1 MNILFV
7 HYGENWI
14 AGSEVALLEL
24 MRAVAKRGVKPF
36 LWCNAPE
43 MQKAAEASGIAVW
56 RDDFAYYFDYSSPPF
71 SFARYR
77 QLVGKGTALIAE
89 TGAEL
94 VHCNSA
100 APGQWMA
107 LACWRKQVPWIINL
121 HGRYL
126 KRSRYVL
133 GIHLADAIVA
143 VSAALIQPLLRD
155 GVNPDRIRVVHNGFD
170 EDALMRGNADTLRA
184 ELGIPNGAVV
194 SAIAGGLIRLK
205 GHDILFEAMRSL
217 PLSPPFHVLVL
228 GDGPERRTIQTA
240 AQGLPVHFLGYRTD
254 LGAILRDAVDFL
266 VVPSR
271 QEAFGRVILDAAFA
285 GIPAIG
291 ADTGGIPEAIIDQ
304 VTGILVP
311 PEDPA
316 ALARTISG
324 LIADPALRKRM
335 GLQAQ
340 RRARGEFSIARAA
353 EEMMAVYS
361 EVLARHRRR
370 DGFAS
375 KLGRLRPY
383 GALLLGGNR

>member
-24 MRAVAKRGVKPF
+24 MRAVTKRGVKPF
-36 LWCNAPE
+36 LWCNAPQ
-43 MQKAAEASGIAVW
+43 MQKAAQASGITAW
-56 RDDFAYYFDYSSPPF
+56 RDEFAYYFDYSSPPF

-77 QLVGKGTALIAE
+77 QLSGKGAALIAE
-89 TGAEL
+89 SGAEL

-100 APGQWMA
+100 APAQWMS
-107 LACWRKQVPWIINL
+107 LACWRKHVPWIVNL

-155 GVNPDRIRVVHNGFD
+155 GVSPDRIRVVHNGFD
-170 EDALMRGNADTLRA
+170 EEALLRGDASTLRA
-184 ELGIPNGAVV
+184 ELGIPDEAIVG
-194 SAIAGGLIRLK
+194 AIAGGLIRLK
-205 GHDILFEAMRSL
+205 GHDILFAAMRVL
-217 PLSPPFHVLVL
+217 PSSPPFHLLVL
-228 GDGPERRTIQTA
+228 GDGPERQTIQA
-240 AQGLPVHFLGYRTD
+240 ASQGLPVHFLGYRTD
-254 LGAILRDAVDFL
+254 LGAILRDSVDFL

-311 PEDPA
+311 PENSA
-316 ALARTISG
+316 ALARAISG
-324 LIADPALRKRM
+324 LIADPSLRKRM
-335 GLQAQ
+335 GFKAQ
-340 RRARGEFSIARAA
+340 QRAREEFSIARAA
-353 EEMMAVYS
+353 EQMMAIYS
-361 EVLARHRRR
+361 EVSARHGRR
-370 DGFAS
+370 GLAS
-375 KLGRLRPY
+375 ELGKLKPY
-383 GALLLGGNR
+383 GAVLLGGNK

>member
-36 LWCNAPE
+36 LWCNAPK
-43 MQKAAEASGIAVW
+43 MQEAAEASGIVTA
-56 RDDFAYYFDYSSPPF
+56 RDAFAYYFDYSSPPF

-77 QLVGKGTALIAE
+77 QLVGKGATLIAE

-100 APGQWMA
+100 APGQWMSP
-107 LACWRKQVPWIINL
+107 ACWRKHVPWVVNL

-143 VSAALIQPLLRD
+143 VSAALVQPLLQD
-155 GVNPDRIRVVHNGFD
+155 GVNPDRIRIVHNGFD
-170 EDALMRGNADTLRA
+170 EEALLRGGADTLRA
-184 ELGIPNGAVV
+184 ELRIPGDAIVG
-194 SAIAGGLIRLK
+194 AIAGGLIRLK
-205 GHDILFEAMRSL
+205 GHDILFAAMRLL
-217 PLSPPFHVLVL
+217 PSSPPFHLLVL
-228 GDGPERRTIQTA
+228 GDGPERQTIQAA

-254 LGAILRDAVDFL
+254 LGAVLRDAVDFL

-311 PEDPA
+311 PEDPP
-316 ALARTISG
+316 ALAKAISD
-324 LIADPALRKRM
+324 LIGDPALRGRLGVKA
-335 GLQAQ
+335 QA
-340 RRARGEFSIARAA
+340 RAREKFSIVRAA
-353 EEMMAVYS
+353 DQMMAVYS
-361 EVLARHRRR
+361 EVLADHGRR
-370 DGFAS
+370 GGLVS
-375 KLGRLRPY
+375 EMGRLKPY
-383 GALLLGGNR
+383 GRLLLGRNR